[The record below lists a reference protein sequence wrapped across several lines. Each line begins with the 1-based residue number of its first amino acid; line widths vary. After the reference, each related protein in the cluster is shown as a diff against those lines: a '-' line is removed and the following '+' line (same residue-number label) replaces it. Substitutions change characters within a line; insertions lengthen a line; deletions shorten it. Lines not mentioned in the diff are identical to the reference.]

1 MSDTPEMLFG
11 DIPFLSARR
20 EPCIICGHLTGDC
33 TTPTAEPKHI
43 IGVSTPLGTLSNDQ
57 KVLVEKDVIE
67 ETQIT
72 PFTKAKILV
81 ARAGTYVTVERAK
94 ELGII

>member
-1 MSDTPEMLFG
+1 MEE
-11 DIPFLSARR
+11 DI
-20 EPCIICGHLTGDC
+20 
-33 TTPTAEPKHI
+33 
-43 IGVSTPLGTLSNDQ
+43 
-57 KVLVEKDVIE
+57 IE

-81 ARAGTYVTVERAK
+81 ARKGTYVSVARAK

>member
-1 MSDTPEMLFG
+1 MGDTPEMLYG
-11 DIPFLSARR
+11 DIPFYRATR
-20 EPCIICGHLTGDC
+20 EPCIICGHATGDC
-33 TTPTAEPKHI
+33 TGDTTHEVRI
-43 IGVSTPLGTLSNDQ
+43 FGVHHSTSTTTD
-57 KVLVEKDVIE
+57 KTEILVEEDIVE

-81 ARAGTYVTVERAK
+81 ARKGTYVSVARAK

>member
-1 MSDTPEMLFG
+1 MSDNPEILFG
-11 DIPFLSARR
+11 DLPFYRASR
-20 EPCIICGHLTGDC
+20 EPCIVCGHTTGDC
-33 TTPTAEPKHI
+33 LGDTTHEVRIFGIHH
-43 IGVSTPLGTLSNDQ
+43 STDASTE
-57 KVLVEKDVIE
+57 KTEILVEEDVIQ

-81 ARAGTYVTVERAK
+81 ARKGSYVSVARAK